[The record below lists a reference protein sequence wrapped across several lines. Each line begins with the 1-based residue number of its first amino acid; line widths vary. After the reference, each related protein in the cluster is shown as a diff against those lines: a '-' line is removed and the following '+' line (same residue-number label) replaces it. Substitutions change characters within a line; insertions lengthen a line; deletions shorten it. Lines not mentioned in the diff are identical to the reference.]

1 MLLTLGAFL
10 VVLGVLVFVHE
21 LGHFLA
27 AKAAGIMVH
36 RFSLGIGSP
45 IPWLTTKRG
54 ETEYSVSWLPLGG
67 YVKMATAEADG
78 TTSAL
83 EGAEP
88 EEVAPPERRFES
100 KPVWVR
106 MIVILAGVT
115 MNALFAWAALTGLA
129 IRQGNLI
136 NPTTT
141 IGRILVDS
149 LPAGARALAEVK
161 VGARVVSVGGRAVD
175 SWDDIVDQLRT
186 AQGPDVTL
194 TFADSSRVV
203 VSIPDTDVGDRDRVA
218 EAVLPWLPPVI
229 GQIIPSRPGER
240 AGLLPGDTVVAID
253 SMPLTHWYQLL
264 DLVEPA
270 IGRPLKFTLGRAT
283 GRTVI
288 SVTPQAERTVG
299 PDGVVHEVGKIG
311 IGPDIPTRS
320 EPFTFFA
327 AIIAGGRATLHAST
341 TIVSSLRGLVS
352 GQVDRRQVG
361 GPILIAQLAGQQA
374 RQGLAEFV
382 FFMAVVSVNLA
393 ILNLLPIPVLDGGQF
408 MFLLAEVVLRR
419 PLSLRLRE
427 RLTLVGLV
435 LIGCLMIFAFW
446 NDLSRNWVSIVGYLR
461 QLVGG

>member
-1 MLLTLGAFL
+1 
-10 VVLGVLVFVHE
+10 
-21 LGHFLA
+21 
-27 AKAAGIMVH
+27 
-36 RFSLGIGSP
+36 
-45 IPWLTTKRG
+45 
-54 ETEYSVSWLPLGG
+54 
-67 YVKMATAEADG
+67 
-78 TTSAL
+78 
-83 EGAEP
+83 
-88 EEVAPPERRFES
+88 
-100 KPVWVR
+100 
-106 MIVILAGVT
+106 
-115 MNALFAWAALTGLA
+115 
-129 IRQGNLI
+129 
-136 NPTTT
+136 
-141 IGRILVDS
+141 
-149 LPAGARALAEVK
+149 
-161 VGARVVSVGGRAVD
+161 VSVGGRAVD